1 MVFSKFGLGRR
12 RVQSH
17 RSWLRSVLVAAL
29 CVIPPMISRPAS
41 AGPLDQLVSFHIQ
54 SESLRKALL
63 DFGRQANLQ
72 VILPGGTETRR
83 TVPGL
88 SGHYT
93 VREALKKFLAGTDL
107 RYSLTRRTLEIFA
120 EPSTQKAPAG
130 SGAPHE
136 PAHPGR
142 MLSAQQ
148 IVAPKRQS
156 GIQAPPMLRQV
167 IVTGSHI
174 EGGPPPSEPIMTIT
188 AKQIRESGYQSVE
201 QLMNSLPETLNSVGS
216 EQNGLASNTDAG
228 NTGYG
233 AAVDL
238 LGLGYGSTLVLV
250 NGHRLAPGGI
260 NGAFTDISVIP
271 MSAIKRVDI
280 VMDGASA
287 IYGADAM
294 AGVVNYVLKDR
305 QHGAET
311 SVEYGLVTRGSLK
324 QYQVSQSE
332 GMNWTTGHALIAYQY
347 RDETPLNVLDRPYS
361 ASNAPGDLTPGL
373 TQNSLYVSA
382 DQSVSQGTRITGT
395 AFYSHRRDR
404 LSVSEYS
411 VSLVGRANVTQFSY
425 GIGSDSSLRRGW
437 SLRTHFSYGGN
448 NTRTTTA
455 DGLLGGNDKLATGSL
470 VASGGVL
477 RVPSGMIKMALGAQI
492 RYESLN
498 SLFTG
503 LYQLKNIAR
512 HRTVDSVFIEGQFPL
527 IGGHALN
534 TIGQR
539 LSLDIAARFDHY
551 SDFGSTLNPRLG
563 IAWRPLRGI
572 KFRTTL
578 SSSFKAPNF
587 FQLYGAQGS
596 ELLNSSTPQL
606 PPAQTVA
613 YLELYGSNPGLTAE
627 KSVEWTAGF
636 DWNPVQIPGASMN
649 TTFYDVRF
657 RNKISE
663 LAIPPFSALNQGG
676 LYSAYI
682 ENNPSAA
689 QLQAYGSAR
698 YGYFNVTTL
707 PGYGPARTLLDAVA
721 VVDDRFQ
728 NVGSTNVQGLM
739 TDAEYDHEIHGY
751 RYDVAFNGVY
761 IFQFRDQSV
770 AGAPAFS
777 ILDTLENPVRFRGR
791 LSAGLHHGSW
801 SMNAFLN
808 YTKGYKDINPMTPVP
823 VASWTTVN
831 LSGSIRLFKG
841 SGAWGK
847 TTAYLSCLNCF
858 DRAPPAVRR
867 SSELLGYDA
876 SNANALGRFVSASI
890 SVRW

>member
-1 MVFSKFGLGRR
+1 MVFSVFRRDRGCVRTHGR
-12 RVQSH
+12 
-17 RSWLRSVLVAAL
+17 WLRGVLVAAW
-29 CVIPPMISRPAS
+29 CVSPLLVSRPAF

-54 SESLRKALL
+54 RESLRRALL
-63 DFGRQANLQ
+63 ELGREANLQ
-72 VILPGGTETRR
+72 VILPSGTETHRA
-83 TVPGL
+83 VSGL
-88 SGHYT
+88 SGRYT
-93 VREALKKFLAGTDL
+93 VREALQKFLAGTGL
-107 RYSLTRRTLEIFA
+107 QYSITRRTLEIFP
-120 EPSTQKAPAG
+120 ERSTPKAPAG
-130 SGAPHE
+130 SGATHE
-136 PAHPGR
+136 PAHPSR
-142 MLSAQQ
+142 MPSERRSA
-148 IVAPKRQS
+148 APSRHS
-156 GIQAPPMLRQV
+156 GLQAPPMLRQV

-188 AKQIRESGYQSVE
+188 AKEIRESGYQSVE

-271 MSAIKRVDI
+271 MSAIKRIDI

-287 IYGADAM
+287 VYGADAM
-294 AGVVNYVLKDR
+294 AGVVNYVLKN
-305 QHGAET
+305 QQQGAET
-311 SVEYGLVTRGSLK
+311 SVTYGQVTRGSLK
-324 QYQVSQSE
+324 QYRVSQSE
-332 GMNWTTGHALIAYQY
+332 GINWATGHALVAYQY

-361 ASNAPGDLTPGL
+361 ASDAPGDLTPGL
-373 TQNSLYVSA
+373 TQNSVYLTA
-382 DQSVSQGTRITGT
+382 DQSISQGTRITGT

-404 LSVSEYS
+404 LAVSAYS
-411 VSLVGRANVTQFSY
+411 VSLIGRANVTQFSY
-425 GIGSDSSLRRGW
+425 SIGSDTSLRHEW
-437 SLRTHFSYGGN
+437 SIRTHFSYGGN
-448 NTRTTTA
+448 DTKTTTA
-455 DGLLGGNDKLATGSL
+455 DGLLGGNDKLATGSV

-477 RVPSGMIKMALGAQI
+477 RMPSGMIKMALGAQI
-492 RYESLN
+492 RYESLS

-503 LYQLKNIAR
+503 LYQLKDIAR
-512 HRTVDSVFIEGQFPL
+512 HRTVDSVFIEGQIPL
-527 IGGHALN
+527 IGAHVVDGF
-534 TIGQR
+534 GQR
-539 LSLDIAARFDHY
+539 LSLDVAARLDHY

-563 IAWRPLRGI
+563 IAWRPLRGL
-572 KFRTTL
+572 KLRTTL

-596 ELLNSSTPQL
+596 ELLNSSAPQL
-606 PPAQTVA
+606 PPGQTVA

-627 KSVEWTAGF
+627 KSVEWTAGL
-636 DWNPVQIPGASMN
+636 DWNPAEIPGVALN

-657 RNKISE
+657 KDKISE
-663 LAIPPFSALNQGG
+663 LAIPPLSALNQGG

-682 ENNPSAA
+682 ENNPTTA
-689 QLQAYGSAR
+689 QLQTYGSAQ

-707 PGYGPARTLLDAVA
+707 PGYGPPRTLFDAVA
-721 VVDDRFQ
+721 VLDDRFQ
-728 NVGSTNVQGLM
+728 NIGRTDVRGVMTNV
-739 TDAEYDHEIHGY
+739 DYDREIHGY
-751 RYDVAFNGVY
+751 RYDIGVNGVY

-791 LSAGLHHGSW
+791 LSAGLHHGPW
-801 SMNAFLN
+801 ALNAFLN
-808 YTKGYKDINPMTPVP
+808 YTKGYKDINPATPIP

-831 LSGSIRLFKG
+831 FTGSIRLFRG
-841 SGAWGK
+841 DAAWGR
-847 TTAYLSCLNCF
+847 TRAYLSCLNCF
-858 DRAPPAVRR
+858 DRAPPAVQR

-876 SNANALGRFVSASI
+876 SNANSLGRFVSASI